1 MKIKLLSLLL
11 CVITIMSV
19 ALTGCGLN
27 QEEDEDITADSTG
40 VRPALTLTLHI
51 PVQPGTTDEAIAA
64 VEAAI
69 NEHTKTYKTAIQL
82 NAIPQ
87 DQYKAAVDEY
97 ITNIENILIA
107 EEEEEVRKKEE
118 AKKLREQNITTEETT
133 EETEPEVTEEE
144 TIRNELDMVELKYPE
159 VAPKQMDIFLIQGY
173 EAYNEYIER
182 EALSILDDEL
192 NGTSKILSTF
202 IYPAFLSSVKINGST
217 YAIPN
222 NHMIGEYKY
231 LLVNKRLVDEYHY
244 DADSLSTLLKCE
256 AFVDDMAVTEPG
268 INPVMSNIDPVGMKY
283 WSLDGSFSLLAS
295 SVANTAS
302 ETIKTPPKNVFSIK
316 AFTDTIGLMKR
327 FEEKGY
333 IANDPT
339 GEEEFVI
346 GVMSGDASLMEKYE
360 ENYYITIYEKPRAT
374 SEDIFSSMFA
384 VSAYTKNLAR
394 AMEVITD
401 LNTTPTLRTIL
412 QYGVEGVNY
421 EIDKDTKLLVK
432 LDNSYNVNL
441 GDTGNVYMTYP
452 GEGIP
457 MSYWDYA
464 KKQNQDSIVS
474 PYLKFFDFVPAGS
487 ESMYQEL
494 ATLSDE
500 YWAKIE
506 ACPTAD
512 WDAFVTEMKAE
523 VDVLPLIMKML
534 DIEVEAATPGYVYE
548 DFHTTVY
555 PPA

>member
-27 QEEDEDITADSTG
+27 QEEEEIAADGTG
-40 VRPALTLTLHI
+40 VRPAMTLTLHI

-64 VEAAI
+64 VEEAI
-69 NEHTKTYKTAIQL
+69 NEHTKTYKTSIQL

-87 DQYKAAVDEY
+87 DQYKAAVDEW
-97 ITNIENILIA
+97 IANIENILIA

-144 TIRNELDMVELKYPE
+144 TIRNDLDMVELKYPE
-159 VAPKQMDIFLIQGY
+159 LGEKQMDIFLIQGY

-192 NGTSKILSTF
+192 NGTSKILSTY

-222 NHMIGEYKY
+222 NHVIGEYKY
-231 LLVNKRLVDEYHY
+231 MLVNKRLAEQYFYDE
-244 DADSLSTLLKCE
+244 SNLSTLLKCE
-256 AFVDDMAVTEPG
+256 AFVDDMAVVEPG
-268 INPVMSNIDPVGMKY
+268 VTSVLSNIDPVGMKY
-283 WSLDGSFSLLAS
+283 WSLDGSFSLLGTAI
-295 SVANTAS
+295 ANTAS
-302 ETIKTPPKNVFSIK
+302 ESIKSPPRNVFSIK

-333 IANDPT
+333 IASNPDNV
-339 GEEEFVI
+339 EEFVL
-346 GVMSGDASLMEKYE
+346 GVISGDSSLVEQYE
-360 ENYYITIYEKPRAT
+360 EDYYITVYEKPRAT

-384 VSAYTKNLAR
+384 VSSYTKNLAR

-401 LNTTPTLRTIL
+401 LNTTSVLRTIL
-412 QYGVEGVNY
+412 QYGVEGVHY
-421 EIDKDTKLLVK
+421 EIDSDTKLLVK
-432 LDNSYNVNL
+432 LENTYNVNIN
-441 GDTGNVYMTYP
+441 DSGNVYMTYP

-474 PYLKFFDFVPAGS
+474 PYLKFFDFIPAGS
-487 ESMYQEL
+487 ESMYKEL
-494 ATLSDE
+494 ETLSKE
-500 YWAKIE
+500 YWDKIQ
-506 ACPTAD
+506 ACPTEE
-512 WDAFVTEMKAE
+512 WETFVAEMKTE

-534 DIEVEAATPGYVYE
+534 DTEVEAATPGYVYE